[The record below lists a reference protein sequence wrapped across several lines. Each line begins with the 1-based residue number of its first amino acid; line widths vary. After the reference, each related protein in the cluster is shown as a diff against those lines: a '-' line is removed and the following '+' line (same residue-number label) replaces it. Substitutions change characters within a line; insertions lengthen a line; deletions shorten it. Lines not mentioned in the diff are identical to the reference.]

1 MKKSVKVIF
10 FVVLLV
16 VVVGVICVIKNYQFG
31 LEKQAALS
39 EQQSLSLQEAI
50 SLNNLEAVKFLVKN
64 GANIETP
71 INQGG
76 DGKYFTSLG
85 WALFTNRP
93 EIAIYLINQ
102 NADITAST
110 PIESSMLYWS
120 LAHEMSEVALLLIDK
135 GAIITAADGYN
146 PAQHADILGMTQ
158 VVEKLKEKG
167 ITPDGPGSEDL
178 D

>member
-1 MKKSVKVIF
+1 MKKYIKVIF
-10 FVVLLV
+10 IVLIFAVLAFR
-16 VVVGVICVIKNYQFG
+16 GYIFFNG
-31 LEKQAALS
+31 LELKKQS
-39 EQQSLSLQEAI
+39 EARQTLSLQEAI

-102 NADITAST
+102 NADVTASA
-110 PIESSMLYWS
+110 PVESSMLYWA
-120 LAHEMSEVALLLIDK
+120 LAHEMNEVALLLIDK
-135 GAIITAADGYN
+135 GTIITSEDNYN

-167 ITPDGPGSEDL
+167 ITPDGSGSEDL